1 MNSVQAHAP
10 IAAPATARIGLLRQL
25 REDCACVFDRDPAA
39 RNKAEV
45 LLLYPGVH
53 AIALHRIAH
62 AWWRHGFKFMARA
75 LAYFARWWTSIEIHP
90 AAQIGRRFFI
100 DHGCGVV
107 VGETA
112 IIGDDVTLY
121 HGVTLGGTSW
131 NPGKRHP
138 TIGDGVVVGA
148 GAKVLGNITVGA
160 QARVAANSV
169 VIDDVPAG
177 MTVVGIPGRIVKPRE
192 VRRVRAGMIDLD
204 HHEVPDPVGRALG
217 CLLDR
222 VEFLEARLTEQ
233 RAGTSASR
241 IAQPHIDA
249 PVHCAECSDD
259 FSDTCS
265 PTKEERH
272 ADA

>member
-1 MNSVQAHAP
+1 MHSADTAMSAPAHAP
-10 IAAPATARIGLLRQL
+10 RLGMWCQL
-25 REDCACVFDRDPAA
+25 REDCACVFARDPAA
-39 RNKAEV
+39 RNKFEV

-62 AWWRHGFKFMARA
+62 AWWRNGFKFPARA
-75 LAYFARWWTSIEIHP
+75 LAYFARWLTSIEIHP

-107 VGETA
+107 IGETA
-112 IIGDDVTLY
+112 VIGDDVTLY

-138 TIGDGVVVGA
+138 TIGDGVVIGA
-148 GAKVLGNITVGA
+148 GAKVLGNILVGA
-160 QARVAANSV
+160 HARVAANSV
-169 VIDDVPAG
+169 VIEEVPAG

-249 PVHCAECSDD
+249 PVQCADC
-259 FSDTCS
+259 SDTCS